1 MPRDLTP
8 FPLAL
13 AMEAL
18 TGGTPGA
25 RLITMAE
32 GQWDGILQG
41 AYRARLHP
49 VGAGQPG
56 ASGAGVPES
65 EPVEGA
71 AQMSGNFARLAWAS
85 GRGARDC
92 HPLRSLNTRS
102 FLMFSR
108 CVYGL
113 SLNFH

>member
-25 RLITMAE
+25 RSITMAE

-41 AYRARLHP
+41 AYEHGFILLELDSQERPVRAYRKTSP
-49 VGAGQPG
+49 
-56 ASGAGVPES
+56 
-65 EPVEGA
+65 
-71 AQMSGNFARLAWAS
+71 
-85 GRGARDC
+85 
-92 HPLRSLNTRS
+92 
-102 FLMFSR
+102 SR
-108 CVYGL
+108 ERPR
-113 SLNFH
+113 